1 MLTDVRVPDS
11 LRAAFEFA
19 QAVVRRQFL
28 EMDRAPD
35 HGTIHIGG
43 ERYVLIRADSLY
55 AGWFT
60 ALTATFGRDT
70 AQSFIYSTA
79 RELGRSDCA
88 AFSDKLEL
96 SPGVGRLASGPIH
109 FAHAGWA
116 FVDIFGDSAPANDD
130 SYFLHYAH
138 PNTFESEVL
147 RARGEHSDS
156 PACLFSAGYSAGWCS
171 AAFEI
176 EVHAREIR
184 CLARGD
190 ERCEFIMAPDHKLD
204 GHAARLSDA
213 GTRTPAGT

>member
-11 LRAAFEFA
+11 LRAAFEIA
-19 QAVVRRQFL
+19 QAVVKRQFA
-28 EMDRAPD
+28 EMDRAPE

-43 ERYVLIRADSLY
+43 ERYVLVRADSLY
-55 AGWFT
+55 AGWYT

-79 RELGRSDCA
+79 RELGRSDCV
-88 AFSDKLEL
+88 AFSERLEL
-96 SPGVGRLASGPIH
+96 SPGVARLASGPVH

-116 FVDIFGDSAPANDD
+116 FVEIFPDSAPANDD
-130 SYFLHYAH
+130 SFFLHYGH

-147 RARGEHSDS
+147 HARGETTES

-171 AAFEI
+171 AAFEV

-184 CLARGD
+184 CIACGD
-190 ERCEFIMAPDHKLD
+190 LRCEFVMSPEGKLAE
-204 GHAARLSDA
+204 HIERLA
-213 GTRTPAGT
+213 GAETRPVR